1 MQPRSLVNSL
11 AQPLA
16 PSFIHGPPRC
26 RQDCYADVCCL
37 REAANTV
44 MLRSSRIK
52 SVSMP
57 FLIIWA
63 RINLKAQC
71 VKSSGIHGS
80 PPLWNTEKNKIFR
93 ESHLQS
99 FYFFS
104 ALRSVFWKIYCWCF
118 VFEFGFCLKKHMNIL
133 VPQMP
138 KKKTKILNE
147 TFKILPSLIMS
158 CLCCYLSYGL
168 RKKHEDP
175 VKIPSVL
182 DTSECLFLAIK
193 NTTLWM

>member
-71 VKSSGIHGS
+71 VKSSGIHSS
-80 PPLWNTEKNKIFR
+80 PSPLKHWEEQNIPRIPSTKFLFFFCPEVCVLKNILLVFCIWIWILLKKTH
-93 ESHLQS
+93 EH
-99 FYFFS
+99 FS
-104 ALRSVFWKIYCWCF
+104 ATNAEEKDKN
-118 VFEFGFCLKKHMNIL
+118 FEWNI
-133 VPQMP
+133 
-138 KKKTKILNE
+138 
-147 TFKILPSLIMS
+147 
-158 CLCCYLSYGL
+158 
-168 RKKHEDP
+168 
-175 VKIPSVL
+175 
-182 DTSECLFLAIK
+182 
-193 NTTLWM
+193 